1 MKTIERFNDDVT
13 LSIVDNRTHY
23 EMNIVHNES
32 GSARGIELSNDEMD
46 LLIGLVIELIQQ

>member
-1 MKTIERFNDDVT
+1 MKTIEKFNDDVT

-23 EMNIVHNES
+23 EINIVHNES

-46 LLIGLVIELIQQ
+46 LLMGLVIELIQQ